1 MTPAKLLS
9 ADPARA
15 RPLMA
20 VLSELRTVGPENVAQ
35 SVPGGVGVGQLGDTG
50 ENLKRVPWRDTP
62 TTTGCGSAALR
73 TPRRIPTSASSY
85 RTPWRD
91 RAAAQ
96 RRAHR
101 VVVRPPCLTRP
112 LGLWALNQVGAI
124 DGAAADLYRRYGPTN
139 RLPGTHLFENP
150 PADRDWQSQ
159 LAAHTRLIVTAA
171 TALAEVRDAWPRT
184 ADTP

>member
-1 MTPAKLLS
+1 MIEQLP
-9 ADPARA
+9 
-15 RPLMA
+15 
-20 VLSELRTVGPENVAQ
+20 SEERTV
-35 SVPGGVGVGQLGDTG
+35 LLHD
-50 ENLKRVPWRDTP
+50 
-62 TTTGCGSAALR
+62 
-73 TPRRIPTSASSY
+73 
-85 RTPWRD
+85 
-91 RAAAQ
+91 
-96 RRAHR
+96 RRASR
-101 VVVRPPCLTRP
+101 DLCDLCDLR
-112 LGLWALNQVGAI
+112 ALNQVGAI